1 MSGAPLFTPG
11 TRREEGPIRRIR
23 FCAAEQCWISSGKD
37 SGACQSSVPPSPA
50 PAVSL
55 LPYRYRSGAVTA
67 AVQYQTINR
76 TRQHGSRTAVTA
88 KAIGPGPVRVREGTS
103 SAPAAALQFHGCLSF
118 FVKGR
123 EVFPAAS
130 ARRQLSV
137 GDQCGF
143 SGLST
148 LESFRTAV
156 RAAGGAG

>member
-23 FCAAEQCWISSGKD
+23 FCAAEQCWISSAKD
-37 SGACQSSVPPSPA
+37 SGACHSSVPHSPA
-50 PAVSL
+50 PAVFL
-55 LPYRYRSGAVTA
+55 VPYRYRSGAVTA

-88 KAIGPGPVRVREGTS
+88 EAIGPGPVRVREGTS